1 MVTLLDNV
9 QFSKQLV
16 LYVLMVSLVR
26 GIAFPDFRYDMVS
39 IVLIQVIYPVALFAP
54 MIMRLHGEHFWS
66 YYFLCLGGIVI
77 AALVGLLR
85 YYLEAGKENV
95 TEQVSV
101 AIFSLSFVAQIGLLS
116 ALVILLST
124 ANKIKEI

>member
-1 MVTLLDNV
+1 MVSLLDSI

-16 LYVLMVSLVR
+16 LYVLVISLVR
-26 GIAFPDFRYDMVS
+26 GIVFPDFRYDMVS
-39 IVLIQVIYPVALFAP
+39 IVLIQVVYPVALFAP
-54 MIMRLHGEHFWS
+54 MIMRLHGEHFWG

-77 AALVGLLR
+77 AALVALFR

-101 AIFSLSFVAQIGLLS
+101 AILSLSFVAQVGLLS
-116 ALVILLST
+116 ALVILLFMI
-124 ANKIKEI
+124 NKVKAV

>member
-1 MVTLLDNV
+1 MVSLLDSM

-16 LYVLMVSLVR
+16 LYVLVISLVR
-26 GIAFPDFRYDMVS
+26 GIVFPDFRYDMVS
-39 IVLIQVIYPVALFAP
+39 IVLIQVVYPVALFAP
-54 MIMRLHGEHFWS
+54 MIMRLHDEHFWG

-77 AALVGLLR
+77 AVLVALFR

-101 AIFSLSFVAQIGLLS
+101 AILSLSFVAQIGLLS
-116 ALVILLST
+116 ALVVLLFMV
-124 ANKIKEI
+124 NKVKAV